1 MQAFATVND
10 LELGWKTLT
19 PGEQAVANELL
30 LRATAILSAALA
42 KAGVEVDPE
51 DEVQAT
57 NLKTV
62 TCSMVRR
69 SMNAGFYEGLSSA
82 SQTIGS
88 TTASI
93 GVSNPDGAL
102 YVTRGEMRT
111 LGIGGGRV
119 GWASTVEWSEV
130 G

>member
-1 MQAFATVND
+1 MEAFATVQD
-10 LELGWKTLT
+10 LQMGWRTLDT
-19 PGEQAVANELL
+19 DEQAVAGELL

-42 KAGVEVDPE
+42 KAGVAVDPE
-51 DEVQAT
+51 DEVQAI

-62 TCSMVRR
+62 TCGMVRR